1 MKTLGLD
8 GRNSRYLLRSSR
20 QSAPTLGL
28 AESFWALQNRDISLF
43 DSIERAV
50 QDGVD
55 YFEVGLRPER
65 IEEARRLVSQFD
77 LRLIA
82 QGWATTASEAIFY
95 FQQAAEL
102 KAIALNLQL
111 GHAYMSSIEAID
123 LFGQVEHYSEIFGVP
138 LLIETHRGRITQDL
152 YRTAQWVRQCPGL
165 AIALD
170 LSHYIVAGENLGGD
184 EQLFH
189 EHLTPL
195 LERTALIHG
204 RISNG
209 QSIQISVDASHG
221 NIAHL
226 FQAFWQQAMQC
237 WLADAPADAVFIFEP
252 ELGPP
257 PYAFTTPTGDETFSR
272 TEQSRV
278 LANMAR
284 NAWTSALAEQ
294 VGESAAP
301 PFAGN
306 PQNCGDAR

>member
-1 MKTLGLD
+1 MGPD
-8 GRNSRYLLRSSR
+8 GSNSRYFLRSSG

-28 AESFWALQNRDISLF
+28 AESFWALQNRDLSLF
-43 DSIERAV
+43 DSIEQAV
-50 QDGVD
+50 EDGFG

-65 IEEARRLVSQFD
+65 VQEARRLVSQFD
-77 LRLIA
+77 LLLIA

-95 FQQAAEL
+95 FQQAADL
-102 KAIALNLQL
+102 KAVALNLQL
-111 GHAYMSSIEAID
+111 GHAYMSSSEAID
-123 LFGQVEHYSEIFGVP
+123 LFGQVQHHSEIFGIP
-138 LLIETHRGRITQDL
+138 LLIETHRGGVTQDL

-170 LSHYIVAGENLGGD
+170 LSHYIVAGENRGGD
-184 EQLFH
+184 EQLFNQ
-189 EHLTPL
+189 HLIPL

-209 QSIQISVDASHG
+209 QSIQVSVDASPG
-221 NIAHL
+221 TSAPL

-252 ELGPP
+252 ELGSP

-284 NAWTSALAEQ
+284 NTWTSALAERF
-294 VGESAAP
+294 VESVP
-301 PFAGN
+301 IPCSREPTGS
-306 PQNCGDAR
+306 